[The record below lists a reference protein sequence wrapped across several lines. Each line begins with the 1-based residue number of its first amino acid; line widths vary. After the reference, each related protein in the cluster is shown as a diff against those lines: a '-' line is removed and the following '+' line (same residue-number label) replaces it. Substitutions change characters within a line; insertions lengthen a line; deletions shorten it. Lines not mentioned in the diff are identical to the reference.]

1 MMFMRKIL
9 NVVHSFLMDVEK
21 IELELTWIRKVWY
34 VVVLVG
40 TSIYVF
46 NNFHELINF
55 TFFDQFNG
63 KNLIFILW
71 LALILMPL
79 FDNFE
84 GFGIRFNTHKM
95 IESNKISSQ
104 LADDV
109 LKKGQKTSDELKSEM
124 EKIISNE
131 EK

>member
-1 MMFMRKIL
+1 MREIWHII
-9 NVVHSFLMDVEK
+9 HSFISDVER
-21 IELELTWIRKVWY
+21 IEVELNWIRRIWY
-34 VVVLVG
+34 VIVLIG

-46 NNFHELINF
+46 KNFSELTSF

-71 LALILMPL
+71 LVLVLMPL

-109 LKKGQKTSDELKSEM
+109 LKGGQKTSAELKNEM
-124 EKIISNE
+124 EKVISQE
-131 EK
+131 EI

>member
-1 MMFMRKIL
+1 MRKLL
-9 NVVHSFLMDVEK
+9 NMIHSFITDVERV
-21 IELELTWIRKVWY
+21 ELELSWIRRIWY
-34 VVVLVG
+34 VVVLTG

-46 NNFHELINF
+46 SNFSELVNF
-55 TFFDQFNG
+55 TFFNQFNG

-71 LALILMPL
+71 LVLILMPL

-109 LKKGQKTSDELKSEM
+109 LKSGQKTSAELKDEM
-124 EKIISNE
+124 EKIISKGKNDE
-131 EK
+131 

>member
-1 MMFMRKIL
+1 M
-9 NVVHSFLMDVEK
+9 FLMDVEK

-34 VVVLVG
+34 VIVLVG

-109 LKKGQKTSDELKSEM
+109 LKKRTKDF
-124 EKIISNE
+124 
-131 EK
+131 